1 MYPVDSY
8 EYEMFHKD
16 EAGNWFDE
24 DTCKVERLGFY
35 APVDKSAIH
44 ISADGKL
51 RNWQGIEVD
60 CWGSV
65 VANTKVILFLLIHLY
80 TSCLL
85 FRCEIL
91 RVLPLPCRP
100 VPVAQRVFEQ
110 DSKLYYK

>member
-1 MYPVDSY
+1 MYPVDSWEHILFY
-8 EYEMFHKD
+8 Q
-16 EAGNWFDE
+16 DE
-24 DTCKVERLGFY
+24 DDNWHDEGTCKIERIGPY

-44 ISADGKL
+44 ISADCKL

>member
-1 MYPVDSY
+1 MYPVNSY

-16 EAGNWFDE
+16 ESGNWFDE

-80 TSCLL
+80 TSCSLSGVRS
-85 FRCEIL
+85 FGFASQIPARTG
-91 RVLPLPCRP
+91 R
-100 VPVAQRVFEQ
+100 A
-110 DSKLYYK
+110 K